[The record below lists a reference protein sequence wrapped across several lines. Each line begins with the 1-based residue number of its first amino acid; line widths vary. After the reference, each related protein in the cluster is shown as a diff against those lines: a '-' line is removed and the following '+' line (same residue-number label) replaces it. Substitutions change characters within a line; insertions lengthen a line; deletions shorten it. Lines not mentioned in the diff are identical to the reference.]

1 MIALPFHCYFKQN
14 MMYGTRPHMVT
25 YFECKIKFGRA
36 FWKMKLFAK
45 SEYHED
51 KINFAMALTRWV
63 IN

>member
-1 MIALPFHCYFKQN
+1 